1 MGAQSRYIK
10 IRRRKSGVN
19 FAFSPR
25 PSHQKAGHRV
35 IAKVVPRA
43 GVVNARRPGRGPGRS
58 AAKSIDDAEHGA
70 RLKDAMVRS
79 RDQAPG

>member
-43 GVVNARRPGRGPGRS
+43 GVVKARRPGLGRVEAERRALTTPS
-58 AAKSIDDAEHGA
+58 TAPINSQLGNSSIAI
-70 RLKDAMVRS
+70 
-79 RDQAPG
+79 